1 MLDVDLDDLVLG
13 VVVVEVVVLCGSAG
27 CCGGVSKDE
36 KHGANKPF
44 QQGANEAM
52 T

>member
-36 KHGANKPF
+36 NMARTNLFNKA
-44 QQGANEAM
+44 QM
-52 T
+52 KR